1 MKALFFVSNHFFGG
15 FTMLYS
21 NHLMM
26 KLWMV
31 AMTPAIHSLVQGGAT
46 VGLPAG
52 FDRCYQSSPLVLE
65 LQEFLRTH
73 VDVF

>member
-1 MKALFFVSNHFFGG
+1 
-15 FTMLYS
+15 
-21 NHLMM
+21 MM

-46 VGLPAG
+46 VDLPAG